1 MVYVNIVELV
11 NNNCLEI
18 VKYIIGICIFME
30 FIGFILIRG
39 DDYVE
44 KFKNFV

>member
-1 MVYVNIVELV
+1 MAHANTVESV

-18 VKYIIGICIFME
+18 VKHITGTRIFME
-30 FIGFILIRG
+30 LIGFILIRG

-44 KFKNFV
+44 KLKNFV